1 MTELRGLAQK
11 ADELAKLG
19 VKVVAI
25 SVDDQGHA
33 HEVWEKVAGKKFT
46 VLSDPG
52 AQVIRKYGLLH
63 AAGRGSDDIA
73 LRTTLLIDP
82 RGLEKW
88 RRVSESIPDIPTVEE
103 TVSRIKQAQGESSGL
118 DKQH

>member
-11 ADELAKLG
+11 NEELVKLG

-25 SVDDQGHA
+25 SVDDQAHA
-33 HEVWEKVAGKKFT
+33 HDVWEKVAEKKFT
-46 VLSDPG
+46 VLSDPS

-63 AAGRGSDDIA
+63 ANGRGGNDIA

-82 RGLEKW
+82 SGIEKW

-103 TVSRIKQAQGESSGL
+103 TVSRIKQAQGESSVV
-118 DKQH
+118 DRHH